1 MSCHDI
7 GRGMASVANVV
18 IELYEGGQIGKD
30 AAIRL
35 VRACRKGV
43 HWCDGNEDEAMET
56 VVEAG
61 YCGLCFEKK
70 EGLSSVYD
78 NGIAYPDKYDV
89 FKAYDKTAA
98 HDCLCP
104 ECKAKVIGEYRE
116 KR

>member
-35 VRACRKGV
+35 VHACRKGV
-43 HWCDGNEDEAMET
+43 NWCDGNEYEAMET
-56 VVEAG
+56 VVAAG

-78 NGIAYPDKYDV
+78 NDISYPGNCNVFNTYD
-89 FKAYDKTAA
+89 TIAA
-98 HDCLCP
+98 HDYLCP
-104 ECKAKVIGEYRE
+104 ECKEKVISEYMK

>member
-35 VRACRKGV
+35 VHACRKGV
-43 HWCDGNEDEAMET
+43 HWCDGNEDEAMQT

-61 YCGLCFEKK
+61 YCGLCFVKK
-70 EGLSSVYD
+70 EGLSSVYNND
-78 NGIAYPDKYDV
+78 IGYPGKYDV